1 MTAKDI
7 LEEVLSFTGCTANSF
22 ANAIG
27 LTRSQAL
34 YDIQNGKTKSITQQM
49 ADKIVQKFPEIRR
62 SWLITGE
69 GSMLVERDTK
79 GACKNDLQRIRELL
93 AGLKISGAI
102 LNDSDFAT
110 KTGVNR
116 SYVSELRNGKRGLT
130 TNYVEQ
136 ICSNFP
142 GVSRVWLL
150 TGNGTMFV
158 EENQNNSEFSHIR
171 LPNNESFPE
180 HTPIS
185 VYCTAL
191 RESQQQIT
199 QLIQSLQTAQ
209 EQLTVMTQRL
219 ADSQTQ
225 VDNLIRVLATNKTE
239 SVTMR

>member
-1 MTAKDI
+1 MIAKDI
-7 LEEVLSFTGCTANSF
+7 LEEVLSFTGCTANSL

-69 GSMLVERDTK
+69 GSMLVEREQELSCSSMLDRLKEYK
-79 GACKNDLQRIRELL
+79 GIEK
-93 AGLKISGAI
+93 
-102 LNDSDFAT
+102 DSDFAEFLGISRQNLSAWRT
-110 KTGVNR
+110 RDTLNISKIIDKIPKIRR
-116 SYVSELRNGKRGLT
+116 S
-130 TNYVEQ
+130 
-136 ICSNFP
+136 
-142 GVSRVWLL
+142 WLL
-150 TGNGTMFV
+150 TGEGDMLLK
-158 EENQNNSEFSHIR
+158 EYSGQCIDEIGENNTIDDFGCAQFFE
-171 LPNNESFPE
+171 
-180 HTPIS
+180 
-185 VYCTAL
+185 AL

-225 VDNLIRVLATNKTE
+225 VDNLIRVLVTKTQDG
-239 SVTMR
+239 